1 MFVVLALAAVA
12 VAEPEADPALVYSS
26 LSGLTH
32 PYSGLTHPYTALSH
46 GYYNPLVYK
55 TPGAHIVNKRE
66 AEADPALFYS
76 GVLPSTYTAGRP
88 LVYNPLTY
96 KLPAAPYASTYS
108 QSALPVTSY
117 ATQSVAAPTQVVS
130 NYEAPDHYTAH
141 ATPLGKALG
150 VPSYVAKNGELE
162 HVVEKREAEA
172 DPAVVYSGVL
182 PTTYTHG
189 VLPTTYSHGVLPTT
203 YSHGVV
209 PTSYSHGVLPTT
221 YTHGVVP

>member
-32 PYSGLTHPYTALSH
+32 PYSALSH

-55 TPGAHIVNKRE
+55 TAGAHIVNKRE

-88 LVYNPLTY
+88 LVYNSLAYKTSLLHSTPVTTY
-96 KLPAAPYASTYS
+96 TTPVVSHKVAPVVSTYS
-108 QSALPVTSY
+108 HSALPVTSY
-117 ATQSVAAPTQVVS
+117 VTHSVAAPTQVVS

-150 VPSYVAKNGELE
+150 VPSYVSKNGELE

-182 PTTYTHG
+182 
-189 VLPTTYSHGVLPTT
+189 
-203 YSHGVV
+203 
-209 PTSYSHGVLPTT
+209 
-221 YTHGVVP
+221 